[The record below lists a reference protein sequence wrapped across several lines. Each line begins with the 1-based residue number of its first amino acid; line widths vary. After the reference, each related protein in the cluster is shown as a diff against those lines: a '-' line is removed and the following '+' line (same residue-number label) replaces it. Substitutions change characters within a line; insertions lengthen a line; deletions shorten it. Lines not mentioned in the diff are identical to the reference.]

1 MNLDLA
7 KRYLCTQLGVQHFKQ
22 TFEII
27 CIDTPLVWAQ
37 KVGESFLQ
45 VGESIAPIE
54 EVNQGVGFLKVY
66 VYPRTDDKEGKPAVR
81 FIKKGD
87 IGRLLPLPLPTP

>member
-1 MNLDLA
+1 MSLNLA
-7 KRYLCTQLGVQHFKQ
+7 KRYLCTHPGVQHFKQ

-27 CIDTPLVWAQ
+27 CIDPPIVWAQ

-54 EVNQGVGFLKVY
+54 EVDQGVGFLKVY
-66 VYPRTDDKEGKPAVR
+66 VYPRTDDTEGRPAVR
-81 FIKKGD
+81 FVKKED
-87 IGRLLPLPLPTP
+87 IVRLLPLPLPTH